1 MMLLFKVGLTFTP
14 KGSRLS
20 FVDELMGVEAC
31 FLESNPNFLIRFLA
45 YFSYEMNIPTFF
57 CLT

>member
-1 MMLLFKVGLTFTP
+1 MMPLYKVGLTSIP

-31 FLESNPNFLIRFLA
+31 LLDSNPNFLTINIFLVK
-45 YFSYEMNIPTFF
+45 
-57 CLT
+57 